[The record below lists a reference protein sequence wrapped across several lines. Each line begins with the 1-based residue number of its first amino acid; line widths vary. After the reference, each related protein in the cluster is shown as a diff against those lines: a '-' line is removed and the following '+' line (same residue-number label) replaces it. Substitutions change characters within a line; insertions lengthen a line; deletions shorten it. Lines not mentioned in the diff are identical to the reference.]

1 MDKNTAVVE
10 VQEKQ
15 DISAFQDLSDM
26 QLALVGGGIAE
37 TIL

>member
-1 MDKNTAVVE
+1 MEKNSLEDLGAQTFVLPAVE
-10 VQEKQ
+10 E
-15 DISAFQDLSDM
+15 LTDM